1 MSKTKHPATVNP
13 DNGGRREAFER
24 DCQFVISRLDSLHAK
39 RRAAQEFNDALGA
52 INVSLFALA
61 YSFLRSEPNP
71 CRRRDLAEEAQQIW
85 HERMLAVG
93 FKSYLTKGK
102 PFGRPFAPY
111 ASAAL
116 YHICV
121 NLRRG
126 RDRVCTVATLDGFS
140 DPRRDPRDTAE
151 RRELELDC
159 RELMKT
165 LPPHWQELLRSLY
178 WEGRSNLEASD
189 QLDVNP
195 QTVANWHLRSRKQLG
210 DEFRRRGY
218 WPP

>member
-1 MSKTKHPATVNP
+1 MSNPKHPAKENP
-13 DNGGRREAFER
+13 EKGRRHAAFEV
-24 DCQFVISRLDSLHAK
+24 DSAHVMTGLDSGHAK
-39 RRAAQEFNDALGA
+39 RRATEEFDNSLASLNA
-52 INVSLFALA
+52 SLFALG
-61 YSFLRSEPNP
+61 YSFLGSEPNP
-71 CRRRDLAEEAQQIW
+71 GRRRDLAEEARQIW
-85 HERMLAVG
+85 YERMLAVG

-102 PFGRPFAPY
+102 PFGLPFGPY
-111 ASAAL
+111 ARAAL

-121 NLRRG
+121 SLGRG
-126 RDRVCTVATLDGFS
+126 RGRVCTLATLDGFS
-140 DPRRDPRDTAE
+140 DPRRDPCDAAE
-151 RRELELDC
+151 RRELEVDC
-159 RELMKT
+159 REVMKT

-195 QTVANWHLRSRKQLG
+195 QTVANWHSRSRKRLG